1 MAENIMIDLF
11 NINRYAIDTAKFK
24 NVLHDSV
31 VQEFEEEF
39 AQYVGAKHACSI
51 NSASNAI
58 FLTFSEFVT
67 PTLFSEDGTFNPHII
82 KIPSVIPAVVPNSL
96 IKAGVCI
103 EFTDDVD
110 WVGHPYVLYHHADE
124 DWKIIDSAQKVTR
137 NQFHDEADPNDIMIF
152 SFYPTKPV
160 GGIDGGMVVSDDI
173 DKINWYKEASFYGM
187 SASHNNWE
195 RKIQSVGWKMYLN
208 ASQAFVAKNN
218 LALLDHKNERLSE
231 INKFYNSEL
240 GYSNSSGHLYRVE
253 VANNEDFIQN
263 MKDAGICCGIHY
275 RALHKNPLYTEYGG
289 YCAVE
294 SRSYQD
300 SENTHVHTAS
310 IPFHEKL
317 EDDQLKFICDTVK
330 DYLIK

>member
-1 MAENIMIDLF
+1 MIDLF
-11 NINRYAIDTAKFK
+11 NINRYAIDTAEFK
-24 NVLHDSV
+24 NVLHDNI

-39 AQYVGAKHACSI
+39 AQYIGAKYACSV

-58 FLTFSEFVT
+58 FLTFSEFVVPVT
-67 PTLFSEDGTFNPHII
+67 IGHIPYVI
-82 KIPSVIPAVVPNSL
+82 KIPSVIPPVVPNSL
-96 IKAGVCI
+96 IKAGMCV

-110 WVGHPYVLYHHADE
+110 WVGHPYVLYHHHGASADE
-124 DWKIIDSAQKVTR
+124 DWKIIDSAQKVVR
-137 NQFHDEADPNDIMIF
+137 NQFRDEADPNDIMIF

-160 GGIDGGMVVSDDI
+160 GGIDGGMIVSDDI
-173 DKINWYKEASFYGM
+173 DKINWYKEATFYGM

-208 ASQAFVAKNN
+208 ATQAFVAKNN
-218 LALLDHKNERLSE
+218 LALLDCKNERLSE
-231 INKFYNSEL
+231 INKFYNSKL
-240 GYSNSSGHLYRVE
+240 GYSNSSGHLYRIK

-275 RALHKNPLYTEYGG
+275 RALHKNPLYTG
-289 YCAVE
+289 YDGYHHVE
-294 SRSYQD
+294 LRSYQD
-300 SENTHVHTAS
+300 SENTHAHTAS

-330 DYLIK
+330 DHLIE